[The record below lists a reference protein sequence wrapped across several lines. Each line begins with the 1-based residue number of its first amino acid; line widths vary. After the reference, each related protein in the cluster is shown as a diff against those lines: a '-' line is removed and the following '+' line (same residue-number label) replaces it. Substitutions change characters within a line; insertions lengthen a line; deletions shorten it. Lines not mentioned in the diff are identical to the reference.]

1 MNPIRILYIVAHPD
15 DGEVYGGGTAAL
27 WTQAGHAVKFISLT
41 DGRAGHY
48 QLSGTPLVDRRS
60 QESIVAAQ
68 RLGVA
73 YEILDNPDGQLEPT
87 LYNRNL
93 LIGKIREWQANV
105 VVTHRP
111 NDYHPDHRYTSLL
124 VQDAAYLVLVP
135 NLVPEVLP
143 LRKNPVFLYF
153 ADRFQKPTPFSPDM
167 AVAIDATYDQK
178 LEAMHAHTSQFY
190 EWLPWIEGQLDQ
202 VPEADEARLA
212 WLKQRWAGKVDEDTR
227 KSLEYWYGVQKAGS
241 VRHAE
246 AFEVCEYGHQPEEDE
261 LRRLFPM
268 VGGLLAR

>member
-15 DGEVYGGGTAAL
+15 DGEVYGGGSAAL
-27 WTQAGHAVKFISLT
+27 WAQAGHAVKFISLT
-41 DGRAGHY
+41 NGDAGHHR
-48 QLSGTPLVDRRS
+48 LSGAALVDRRS
-60 QESIVAAQ
+60 QESVVAAQ

-93 LIGKIREWQANV
+93 LIGRIREWQADV

-124 VQDAAYLVLVP
+124 VQDAAYLVMVP

-153 ADRFQKPTPFSPDM
+153 ADRFQKPNPFSPDI
-167 AVAIDATYDQK
+167 AVAIDTVYDRK

-190 EWLPWIEGQLDQ
+190 EWLPWIEGRSEQ
-202 VPEADEARLA
+202 VPETDEDRLA
-212 WLKQRWAGKVDEDTR
+212 WLKQRWTRLIDEHTR
-227 KSLEYWYGVQKAGS
+227 KSLNRWYGVEKGS
-241 VRHAE
+241 AVQHAE
-246 AFEVCEYGHQPEEDE
+246 AFEVCEYGRQPDE
-261 LRRLFPM
+261 AEIRRLFPM
-268 VGGLLAR
+268 LG